1 MNLKTI
7 HLQLVTMNHSENKYL
22 KFTSINVIKA
32 AVNHCPSE
40 ENKRELNNCIK
51 KIESLDEKDISLV
64 IQQVSKAESIIE
76 SLL

>member
-1 MNLKTI
+1 
-7 HLQLVTMNHSENKYL
+7 MNHSENKYL
-22 KFTSINVIKA
+22 KFTSINLIKS